1 MMQINQNKD
10 TEAGKP
16 PFFKRWRTF
25 YILVIAALLFQIV
38 LFYGITKYFE

>member
-1 MMQINQNKD
+1 MYMDQSGI
-10 TEAGKP
+10 TEPDKP

-25 YILVIAALLFQIV
+25 YWLVIAALVVQII

>member
-1 MMQINQNKD
+1 MSMDQNGITD
-10 TEAGKP
+10 PDKP

-25 YILVIAALLFQIV
+25 YWLVIAALVLQII